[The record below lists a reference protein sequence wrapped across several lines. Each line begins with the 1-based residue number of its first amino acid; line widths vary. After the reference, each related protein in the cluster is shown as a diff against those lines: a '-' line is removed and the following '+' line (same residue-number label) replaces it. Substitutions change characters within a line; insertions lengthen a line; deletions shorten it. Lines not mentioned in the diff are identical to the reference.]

1 MNLNDSEQFKI
12 LKRFPKFELSY
23 DKQIHKKVYTSND
36 IFMAIPY
43 GNKFYAWFT
52 YYQEKYVCMLIELL
66 YNKKIKNINI
76 RHCCFDE
83 SLSDGTILYG
93 TLIDNRFFYIEN
105 IYFIVAILYLI
116 NHLITNLIFICN
128 SLIKFVK
135 NHLLKM
141 ILYLQ
146 LQL

>member
-52 YYQEKYVCMLIELL
+52 YYQEKYVCMLIEKNI
-66 YNKKIKNINI
+66 NKKIKNINI
-76 RHCCFDE
+76 RIAALMN
-83 SLSDGTILYG
+83 LSDGTILYG
-93 TLIDNRFFYIEN
+93 TLIDNRFFYMKIF
-105 IYFIVAILYLI
+105 IFIVAILYLI

-135 NHLLKM
+135 NHLLK
-141 ILYLQ
+141 IIYLQ
-146 LQL
+146 LHY